1 MIRKLT
7 PGIFLAVLFL
17 SGCGNNSPITV
28 SPATAD
34 AQNFPSGIVQF
45 KATGVRSPTWC
56 IGAASGSCNGNV
68 VPIATID
75 INGQAQCLAGRSG
88 TVTVL
93 AGTGGRTM
101 NPDAGMQLSHFGSA
115 QLTCP

>member
-56 IGAASGSCNGNV
+56 IGAANGSCNGNV

-75 INGQAQCLAGRSG
+75 INGQALCLAGRSG